1 VNREPAVTVV
11 ELAAE
16 ETHDLRRRVLRVG
29 TPTSEVVWEDDALDG
44 TLHLGVIDR
53 TDPAGAR
60 RVLAIST
67 WIERAHPDRPARR
80 GVQLRGMATDPAWAG
95 RGLGALLLRT
105 GIARQR
111 AAGVELVWA
120 RARDTALDFYLRHG
134 FEVFGRGYVDLTT
147 ALAHHDVIAEIADP
161 AEPGTIG
168 GPGGDGGTE
177 VGPAF
182 PSG

>member
-1 VNREPAVTVV
+1 MSGGPAVQVV
-11 ELAAE
+11 ELTAA

-29 TPTSEVVWEDDALDG
+29 TRSIEVVWEDDLAEG
-44 TLHLGVIDR
+44 TIHLGVVETAPNADGS
-53 TDPAGAR
+53 PAR

-67 WIERAHPDRPARR
+67 WIDRAHPDHPARR

-105 GIARQR
+105 GIAQHRE
-111 AAGVELVWA
+111 AGVELVWA

-147 ALAHHDVIAEIADP
+147 GLAHHDVIADLVDR
-161 AEPGTIG
+161 EP
-168 GPGGDGGTE
+168 
-177 VGPAF
+177 
-182 PSG
+182 

>member
-1 VNREPAVTVV
+1 VTVV
-11 ELAAE
+11 ELDADA
-16 ETHDLRRRVLRVG
+16 THDLRRRVLRVG
-29 TPTSEVVWEDDALDG
+29 TPSTEVIWEDDTAEG
-44 TLHLGVIDR
+44 TVHLGVVD
-53 TDPAGAR
+53 TTGADGKR
-60 RVLAIST
+60 HVLAIST

-105 GIARQR
+105 GIVRQR

-147 ALAHHDVIAEIADP
+147 GLAHHDVIAEIA
-161 AEPGTIG
+161 EPGEHSQTRGIG
-168 GPGGDGGTE
+168 DDGDE
-177 VGPAF
+177 RDAAF
-182 PSG
+182 PTD